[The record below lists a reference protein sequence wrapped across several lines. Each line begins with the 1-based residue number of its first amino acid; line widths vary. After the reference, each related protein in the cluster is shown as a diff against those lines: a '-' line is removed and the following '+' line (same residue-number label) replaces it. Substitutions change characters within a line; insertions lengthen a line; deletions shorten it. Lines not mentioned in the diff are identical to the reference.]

1 MSNSGKRGS
10 GNCSNCCNL
19 YYNKYKPSNCGKCNF
34 FIGGSYVAKS
44 KKQKVDIPEAVQISE
59 NIFSIRTTYR
69 NDRCF
74 VSRNDE
80 GHWICLYHTCKEKRA
95 MFCNSGIVNSFRF
108 VRNYHKCSYY
118 ALLAAVLACANYF
131 I

>member
-1 MSNSGKRGS
+1 
-10 GNCSNCCNL
+10 
-19 YYNKYKPSNCGKCNF
+19 
-34 FIGGSYVAKS
+34 
-44 KKQKVDIPEAVQISE
+44 
-59 NIFSIRTTYR
+59 
-69 NDRCF
+69 
-74 VSRNDE
+74 
-80 GHWICLYHTCKEKRA
+80 